1 MIVNFKMLF
10 VICKIYKVVFV
21 KYELKN
27 FLGINLKVFVLKMM
41 YLSWIVFIIFKLLFM
56 DFEICGKKS

>member
-1 MIVNFKMLF
+1 MTENFKMLF

-27 FLGINLKVFVLKMM
+27 LLGTNLKALVSKMM
-41 YLSWIVFIIFKLLFM
+41 YS
-56 DFEICGKKS
+56 S